1 MQEGKIFTLLSMAV
15 NNLNNPEK
23 LRSKLHELGRHHI
36 GYRVK
41 PEYYPLVGE
50 VLLKALA
57 IVLGEAWTPALQHAW
72 AEGYQAIVNLMLESY
87 PLAAQPAPA
96 S

>member
-1 MQEGKIFTLLSMAV
+1 MAV

-23 LRSKLHELGRHHI
+23 LRSKLHELGRHLF

-50 VLLKALA
+50 ALFKALA
-57 IVLGEAWTPALQHAW
+57 IVIGEGWTPALQHAW
-72 AEGYQAIVNLMLESY
+72 AEGYQAIADLMLEGY
-87 PLAAQPAPA
+87 PLTAEPAPA